1 MVPDEDE
8 KQAIDVAAML
18 RTGAGSFDW
27 SALPLAC
34 RFYGV
39 RDIEMLIDRL
49 MVMKTYS
56 RETK

>member
-1 MVPDEDE
+1 
-8 KQAIDVAAML
+8 ML

-39 RDIEMLIDRL
+39 RDVEMLIDRL